1 MYSCIYPSLIFTQV
15 VLFVHVMTGHLPS
28 IPGKK
33 TCFDIKVKSTKI
45 KTASCD
51 FVFEVVK
58 PQLLY
63 LKFRRCLFNFG
74 NGSMDRNWDPMRLGE
89 GGGICVGMKAEWG
102 GGRRGRGDNYAWC
115 YTVTDSLLPSRLAVL
130 LLYVALTERS
140 FKLGSAFWWSTKLVA
155 ALFSSYMAGVLLL
168 PAWHH
173 ARNAFHDLGW
183 V

>member
-1 MYSCIYPSLIFTQV
+1 MYSCIHPSLIFTQV
-15 VLFVHVMTGHLPS
+15 VLFVHVMTGHLSS

-33 TCFDIKVKSTKI
+33 ACFAIKVKSTKI

-51 FVFEVVK
+51 FVFEVMK

-89 GGGICVGMKAEWG
+89 GFVWEWRQSE

-140 FKLGSAFWWSTKLVA
+140 FKLGSTFWWPTKLVA

-168 PAWHH
+168 PTWHH